1 MPAHPP
7 IVGRPDDRAGGRA
20 GTASRVAAGLP
31 LNAALHYG
39 LAAITA
45 AIQLSVAGRG
55 LRLRTAF
62 GFLGVLACLALSS
75 EAHAQH
81 VRGRLE
87 GFKLLQNPVWAEA
100 RDPKHHGYS
109 FREPVPT
116 VRAEFRRLYPHIP
129 KEVCVAA
136 LAATPQ
142 KPPATAILIRVGG
155 GRTTPV
161 TIVVAPGT
169 KLTFQNTDPFRH
181 RLYAVG
187 QKMFSPND
195 TLQGATREW
204 TVPEAGTFEIRDEA
218 APSLRMWVVADPHV
232 AAVAYPSMKGEF
244 SLTLENPGEYRVQAF
259 FAGKRVGPEIPAT
272 LAAADI
278 DISKTPLRLV
288 DEKAAAKAAK
298 DEAEG
303 VAEKQSET
311 SEAKP
316 DAAGTPPGADSAAP
330 PKAEEKK

>member
-1 MPAHPP
+1 MHY
-7 IVGRPDDRAGGRA
+7 G
-20 GTASRVAAGLP
+20 VAAMTP
-31 LNAALHYG
+31 
-39 LAAITA
+39 AIEP
-45 AIQLSVAGRG
+45 SVAGR
-55 LRLRTAF
+55 RFPLRTALAL
-62 GFLGVLACLALSS
+62 LGLLACFLSES
-75 EAHAQH
+75 SAHAQH

-100 RDPKHHGYS
+100 RDPKNHGYS

-129 KEVCVAA
+129 KEVCIAA

-169 KLTFQNTDPFRH
+169 KLRFQNTDPFRH

-195 TLQGATREW
+195 TPAGGNREW
-204 TVPEAGTFEIRDEA
+204 TVPEPGTYEIRDEA
-218 APSLRMWVVADPHV
+218 APSLRMWVVADPNV

-244 SLTLENPGEYRVQAF
+244 ALTVEGPGDYRVQAF
-259 FAGKRVGPEIPAT
+259 FAGKRVGPELPT
-272 LAAADI
+272 TVAAADI
-278 DISKTPLRLV
+278 DLSKTPLRLV
-288 DEKAAAKAAK
+288 DERAAAKAAK
-298 DEAEG
+298 DELEG
-303 VAEKQSET
+303 VAEKP
-311 SEAKP
+311 EAAGDASKP
-316 DAAGTPPGADSAAP
+316 DTAAAP
-330 PKAEEKK
+330 AASGAAPGGEDKK

>member
-1 MPAHPP
+1 M
-7 IVGRPDDRAGGRA
+7 
-20 GTASRVAAGLP
+20 
-31 LNAALHYG
+31 
-39 LAAITA
+39 TA
-45 AIQLSVAGRG
+45 AIESSIAGRG
-55 LRLRTAF
+55 LPLRAAF
-62 GFLGVLACLALSS
+62 GLVGALTWLLLTSP
-75 EAHAQH
+75 AHAQH

-87 GFKLLQNPVWAEA
+87 GFRLLQNPVWAEA

-142 KPPATAILIRVGG
+142 KPSATAILIRVGG

-169 KLTFQNTDPFRH
+169 KLRFQNTDPFRH

-187 QKMFSPND
+187 QKMFAPND
-195 TLQGATREW
+195 TPQGGTREW
-204 TVPEAGTFEIRDEA
+204 TVPQPGTFEIRDEA
-218 APSLRMWVVADPHV
+218 APSLRMWVVADASV
-232 AAVAYPSMKGEF
+232 AAVAYPSLKGEF
-244 SLTLENPGEYRVQAF
+244 NLTLEGAGDYRVQAF
-259 FAGKRVGPEIPAT
+259 FAGKRVGPEQAVT
-272 LAAADI
+272 LAAADV

-303 VAEKQSET
+303 VAEKA
-311 SEAKP
+311 EAASDANKAEAGKP
-316 DAAGTPPGADSAAP
+316 EAAGSAAP
-330 PKAEEKK
+330 ADPNPGGEKK